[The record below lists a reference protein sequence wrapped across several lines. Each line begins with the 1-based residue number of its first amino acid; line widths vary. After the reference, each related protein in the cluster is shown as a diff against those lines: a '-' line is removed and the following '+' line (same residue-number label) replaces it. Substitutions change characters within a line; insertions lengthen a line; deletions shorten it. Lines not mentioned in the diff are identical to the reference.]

1 MWSICG
7 GFFTAF
13 LRGYL
18 MYETRTAITIRKG
31 QNPNLM
37 PAAKTG
43 NSAGDMTPVV
53 ITSYPSR
60 APVDKKRHIKTHINL
75 I

>member
-1 MWSICG
+1 MA
-7 GFFTAF
+7 GFFPAF

-18 MYETRTAITIRKG
+18 MYETRTTITILRG

-43 NSAGDMTPVV
+43 NSAGDMTPVM
-53 ITSYPSR
+53 ITGYPSR
-60 APVDKKRHIKTHINL
+60 APVDKKRYVQTHINL